1 MPDDFSGNH
10 SLPLGYRATTGE
22 IIEASQHNPPLED
35 LSASMSSRLSRDG
48 RGGMRANLA
57 MSGFK
62 VTGSAAGTAPDDLMT
77 VAQVTALLALQ
88 PTLPTGSIQMFA
100 GSVLPLGGWL
110 WCDGSA
116 VSRTTYAAL
125 FAALG
130 TVWGVGDGST
140 TFNLPDASGRFP
152 RFLPRTG
159 SLDPGRV
166 LGTTQLDLLG
176 SHSHAA
182 SSTVIDP
189 GHVHLPG
196 TGTGF
201 QNSQGG
207 SFLHDGLGGS
217 QQTTVSGTTQSS
229 LTGVSVATTI
239 VAAGGAETRPV
250 NIAFNAIIKT

>member
-1 MPDDFSGNH
+1 MPDDLSGNH
-10 SLPLGYRATTGE
+10 SLPSGYRATTGE
-22 IIEASQHNPPLED
+22 LIEASQHNPPLED

-48 RGGMRANLA
+48 RGGMRANLP

-62 VTGSAAGTAPDDLMT
+62 VTGSAAGTASDDLMT
-77 VAQVTALLALQ
+77 VAQVTAALAAQ

-100 GSVLPLGGWL
+100 GSVLPAGGWL

-130 TVWGVGDGST
+130 TVWGAGDGST

-159 SLDPGRV
+159 GLDPGRV
-166 LGTTQLDLLG
+166 LGTLQADDLE
-176 SHSHAA
+176 SHTHTA
-182 SSTVIDP
+182 SSVVIDP
-189 GHVHLPG
+189 GHAHTI
-196 TGTGF
+196 TGAAPATAAAGLITAGAGLTSTAPAVTGI
-201 QNSQGG
+201 
-207 SFLHDGLGGS
+207 
-217 QQTTVSGTTQSS
+217 T
-229 LTGVSVATTI
+229 VATSIT
-239 VAAGGAETRPV
+239 ATGGAETRPV